1 MERRT
6 EAIAVHGTLA
16 QALFVLTLPTLLA
29 QTLQTVGWLG
39 EAYFVQQLG
48 EAATAAV
55 GAVGQ
60 VGWVLMVFTM
70 MVSVG
75 ATTLSAQ
82 RWGANEIDG
91 VRRVVTATL
100 QQALFFGIVAM
111 ALWLVKNPIWRWLG
125 IAPKVQQ
132 LADLYFSVAVLS
144 FPLMSLAFSLMALYR
159 GIGDMTTPLFANL
172 AAVGTQLFLCAVL
185 VPTQGMV
192 GAALALGISRI
203 AALVVLAERFRQSP
217 LRVATPQWNG
227 WHLKEHRELL
237 ALGVPAALQSLF
249 WSLASTVY
257 FAILAHTKESTAAL
271 AALTVGLR
279 VEALAFMPGIAFAM
293 VAQTLVGQ
301 NIGAG
306 QPERAR
312 EGAWQATGWCSLIM
326 GLMGVFFVLA
336 ADWLAARF
344 TDDPVTHRYIAAY
357 LRINGIAEPFLG
369 LGMTLSGA
377 LRGMGDTLSPAIIG
391 IVSQWLMRLPA
402 TYVLCHWFGYD
413 AIAAW
418 WTMSL
423 TTIISGFLTMW
434 VFVRRR

>member
-1 MERRT
+1 MGRRT

-60 VGWVLMVFTM
+60 VGWVLMVFTL

-82 RWGANEIDG
+82 RWGANEIEG
-91 VRRVVTATL
+91 VQRVVTATL

-111 ALWLVKNPIWRWLG
+111 ALWLVKDPIWRCLG
-125 IAPKVQQ
+125 IAPEVQR
-132 LADLYFSVAVLS
+132 LADLYFSVALLS
-144 FPLMSLAFSLMALYR
+144 FPLMNLAFSLMALYR
-159 GIGDMTTPLFANL
+159 GVGDMMTPLLANL
-172 AAVGTQLFLCAVL
+172 AAVGTQLLLCALL
-185 VPTQGMV
+185 VPKQGMV

-203 AALVVLAERFRQSP
+203 TALIVLAGRFRQSP
-217 LRVATPQWNG
+217 LRVAAPQWNG
-227 WHLKEHRELL
+227 WHPQEHRELL
-237 ALGVPAALQSLF
+237 TLGVPAALQSLF

-257 FAILAHTKESTAAL
+257 FAILAHTKESIAAL

-312 EGAWQATGWCSLIM
+312 KGAWQATGWCSLIM
-326 GLMGVFFVLA
+326 GLIGIFFLLA
-336 ADWLAARF
+336 DDWLAARF
-344 TDDPVTHRYIAAY
+344 TNDPITHRYIAAY

-413 AIAAW
+413 AVAAW

-423 TTIISGFLTMW
+423 TTIVSGFLTMW
-434 VFVRRR
+434 VFVRKQ